1 VRSAER
7 AAENE
12 STFREVNET
21 LGKRADELALSGGRT
36 PYLCECDD
44 ERCTQVV
51 LLTGEEY
58 EQVRAVPRTFVM
70 VADHQSLDDRV
81 VRAETKYVVIEK
93 TGEKGALVEQRYPR
107 R

>member
-1 VRSAER
+1 M
-7 AAENE
+7 
-12 STFREVNET
+12 NET
-21 LGKRADELALSGGRT
+21 LEKRADELALTGGRT

-44 ERCTQVV
+44 ERCTHVV

-58 EQVRAVPRTFVM
+58 EGVREGPRTFVL
-70 VADHQSLDDRV
+70 VAGHESPDDRV
-81 VRAETKYVVIEK
+81 VRTKPDYVVIEK

>member
-1 VRSAER
+1 MRSVER

-12 STFREVNET
+12 STFREVNEK
-21 LGKRADELALSGGRT
+21 LEKRADELALTGGCT
-36 PYLCECDD
+36 TYLCECDD
-44 ERCTQVV
+44 ERCSQVI

-58 EQVRAVPRTFVM
+58 EQVRARPRTFLL
-70 VADHQSLDDRV
+70 VADHQSPDDRV
-81 VRAETKYVVIEK
+81 VRTEADYVVIEK

>member
-1 VRSAER
+1 VRSVER

-12 STFREVNET
+12 STFREVNEK
-21 LGKRADELALSGGRT
+21 LEKRADELALTGRT

-58 EQVRAVPRTFVM
+58 EQVRARPRTFLL
-70 VADHQSLDDRV
+70 VADHQSPDDRV
-81 VRAETKYVVIEK
+81 VRTEADYVVIEK
-93 TGEKGALVEQRYPR
+93 TGEKGTLVEQRYPR

>member
-1 VRSAER
+1 MRSARR

-12 STFREVNET
+12 ATFREVNET
-21 LGKRADELALSGGRT
+21 LQEKATELELSGGRT

-58 EQVRAVPRTFVM
+58 EQVRANARAFVL
-70 VADHQSLDDRV
+70 VVGHESPDDRL
-81 VRAETKYVVIEK
+81 VRQSPEYVVIEK
-93 TGEKGALVEQRYPR
+93 TGEKAELVEQRYPR
-107 R
+107 A

>member
-1 VRSAER
+1 VRSVER

-12 STFREVNET
+12 STFREVNEK
-21 LGKRADELALSGGRT
+21 LEKRADELALGSGRT

-51 LLTGEEY
+51 LLTGEEC
-58 EQVRAVPRTFVM
+58 EQVRASPLTFVI
-70 VADHQSLDDRV
+70 VPGHESSADQVIRAEADH
-81 VRAETKYVVIEK
+81 AVIEK
-93 TGEKGALVEQRYPR
+93 SGEIGAMVEERDPR

>member
-12 STFREVNET
+12 STFREVNEK
-21 LGKRADELALSGGRT
+21 LEKRAGELALSGGRT

-51 LLTGEEY
+51 LLTGDEY
-58 EQVRAVPRTFVM
+58 EQVRAGPRTFVM
-70 VADHQSLDDRV
+70 VAEHQSPDDSV
-81 VRAETKYVVIEK
+81 IRAEADYVVIEK
-93 TGEKGALVEQRYPR
+93 TGEKGALVEQRHPR

>member
-1 VRSAER
+1 MRSVER

-12 STFREVNET
+12 STFRGVNEK
-21 LGKRADELALSGGRT
+21 LEKRADELALSGRT

-58 EQVRAVPRTFVM
+58 EQVRAGPRTFLL
-70 VADHQSLDDRV
+70 VADHQSPDDRV
-81 VRAETKYVVIEK
+81 VRTEADYVVIEK

>member
-1 VRSAER
+1 MRSVER

-12 STFREVNET
+12 STFREVNEK
-21 LGKRADELALSGGRT
+21 LEKRADELALTSGRT

-58 EQVRAVPRTFVM
+58 ERVRARPRTFLL
-70 VADHQSLDDRV
+70 VADHQSPDDRV
-81 VRAETKYVVIEK
+81 VRTEADYVVIEK

>member
-1 VRSAER
+1 MRSVER

-12 STFREVNET
+12 STFREVNEK
-21 LGKRADELALSGGRT
+21 LEKRADELALSSGRT

-58 EQVRAVPRTFVM
+58 ERVRAGPRTFLLVS
-70 VADHQSLDDRV
+70 DHQSPDDRV
-81 VRAETKYVVIEK
+81 VRTEAGYVVIEK
-93 TGEKGALVEQRYPR
+93 TGEKGTLVEQRYPR

>member
-1 VRSAER
+1 MRSVER

-12 STFREVNET
+12 STFREVNEK
-21 LGKRADELALSGGRT
+21 LEKRADELALSSGRT

-58 EQVRAVPRTFVM
+58 EQVRAGPRTFLL
-70 VADHQSLDDRV
+70 VADHQSPDDRV
-81 VRAETKYVVIEK
+81 VRTEADYVVIEK
-93 TGEKGALVEQRYPR
+93 TGEKGTLVEQRYPR